1 MGRETPVATQ
11 KLGNAGSDSES
22 GPVVANSNSGASL
35 VLIHPPMPEIGL
47 RRPLLKDVVVVG
59 REDNADLTVGRGSI
73 SRRHAE
79 LRKGPDGEWCVA
91 DMGSTN
97 GTYLNDVEVDDA
109 ELEDGDHVQF
119 GDAIFKFV
127 LADSASYH
135 DKVYAVTVLDGI
147 TSIYNQRFFF
157 GHLEKQMAKAQR
169 VKSDMAMIMI
179 DIDWFADLNE
189 ERGELCGDSVLRAIA
204 RRISLQAKSEYLSAR
219 IGGEEFAVFM
229 PGAELDDAL
238 DLAES
243 IREAVDCESFSFE
256 GNDFEV
262 SVSVGVAASAEG
274 ELSARQLVAEAQKQ
288 LTAAKENGRNCVA
301 PGT

>member
-1 MGRETPVATQ
+1 VARDQPVATQ
-11 KLGNAGSDSES
+11 KLGNAGGADVPPLSPSQ
-22 GPVVANSNSGASL
+22 GASL

-47 RRPLLKDVVVVG
+47 RRPLCKSVMVVG
-59 REDNADLTVGRGSI
+59 RDDNADLTVTRGAI

-79 LRKGPDGEWCVA
+79 LRRGPEGEWLVA

-97 GTYLNDVEVDDA
+97 GTYLNDVEVEDA

-127 LADSASYH
+127 LADSAAYH
-135 DKVYAVTVLDGI
+135 DKVYSVTVLDGI
-147 TSIYNQRFFF
+147 TAIYNQRFFF
-157 GHLEKQMAKAQR
+157 SHLDKQMTKAQR

-179 DIDWFADLNE
+179 DIDWFSDLNE
-189 ERGELCGDSVLRAIA
+189 ERGELCGDSVLRSLA
-204 RRISLQAKSEYLSAR
+204 RRISLQTKSEHLSAR

-238 DLAES
+238 DLAET
-243 IREAVDCESFSFE
+243 IREAVDCEPFAFE

-262 SVSVGVAASAEG
+262 SVSLGVAASAEG
-274 ELSARQLVAEAQKQ
+274 ELNAREIVAEARKQ
-288 LTAAKENGRNCVA
+288 LTSAKEHGRNCVA
-301 PGT
+301 P

>member
-1 MGRETPVATQ
+1 
-11 KLGNAGSDSES
+11 
-22 GPVVANSNSGASL
+22 
-35 VLIHPPMPEIGL
+35 MPEIGL
-47 RRPLLKDVVVVG
+47 RRPLSRDVTVVG
-59 REDNADLTVGRGSI
+59 RDDAADLTVTRGSI

-79 LRKGPDGEWCVA
+79 LRRGPEGEWMVA

-127 LADSASYH
+127 LADSAPYH
-135 DKVYAVTVLDGI
+135 DKVYSVTVLDGI

-157 GHLEKQMAKAQR
+157 SHLDKQMAKAQR
-169 VKSDMAMIMI
+169 VKSDMAMIII
-179 DIDWFADLNE
+179 DIDWFSDLNE
-189 ERGELCGDSVLRAIA
+189 ERGELCGDSVLRTLA
-204 RRISLQAKSEYLSAR
+204 RRISLQTKSEYLSAR

-243 IREAVDCESFSFE
+243 IREAVDCEAFAFE

-262 SVSVGVAASAEG
+262 SVSAGVAASAEG
-274 ELSARQLVAEAQKQ
+274 ELNAREIVDEARKQ
-288 LTAAKENGRNCVA
+288 LTSAKEHGRNCVA
-301 PGT
+301 P

>member
-1 MGRETPVATQ
+1 MDRDQPAATQ
-11 KLGNAGSDSES
+11 KLGNAGTPSDTEPLAPS
-22 GPVVANSNSGASL
+22 GNGGASL

-47 RRPLLKDVVVVG
+47 RRPLCKSVMVVG
-59 REDNADLTVGRGSI
+59 RDESADLTVTRGSV

-79 LRKGPDGEWCVA
+79 LRRGAGGEWQVA

-97 GTYLNDVEVDDA
+97 GTYLNDEEVEDA
-109 ELEDGDHVQF
+109 GLVDGDHVQF

-127 LADSASYH
+127 LADSAAYH
-135 DKVYAVTVLDGI
+135 DKVYSVTVLDGI
-147 TSIYNQRFFF
+147 TSIYNQRYFFS
-157 GHLEKQMAKAQR
+157 HVDKQMAKAHH
-169 VKSDMAMIMI
+169 VKSDMALIII
-179 DIDWFADLNE
+179 DIDWFSDLNE
-189 ERGELCGDSVLRAIA
+189 ERGGLCGDAVLRTLA
-204 RRISLQAKSEYLSAR
+204 RRISLQAKSGHVSAR

-243 IREAVDCESFSFE
+243 IREAVDCEAFAFE

-262 SVSVGVAASAEG
+262 SVSIGVAASAEG
-274 ELSARQLVAEAQKQ
+274 ELSARQLVTEARKQ

-301 PGT
+301 P